1 MAVNLSAQ
9 QFYRGDIVNSV
20 RRALDASGMDAQWL
34 ELELTEG
41 LTLDDTE
48 TTIKIMADL
57 KELGSSSRLMIS
69 GPAGHRFPTCA
80 ASRSTGSRST
90 VPS

>member
-1 MAVNLSAQ
+1 VAVNLSAQ

-48 TTIKIMADL
+48 TTIQIMADL
-57 KELGSSSRLMIS
+57 KELGSSL
-69 GPAGHRFPTCA
+69 A
-80 ASRSTGSRST
+80 
-90 VPS
+90 